1 VTVHKPPLEG
11 DDVEASGRALAL
23 RLQRRVDQLARAMLD
38 AILDE
43 VPFYRRLPREQ
54 LEGEVL
60 AICRS
65 NLSAFLATLAEGRP
79 PSEDDL
85 ATMRASAA
93 RRATEQIPLEAV
105 LIAYH
110 VGGRVGWD
118 ALCAEAAPEERDDL
132 LAVATWLIDYLQAA
146 TSTVAGAYLEERQ
159 SIYGE
164 QRDAKRALVEAL
176 LSGLPADTLAARVGT
191 ELAPRYVVLSLRVE
205 RSADEKDEGVD
216 GTVASRRK
224 VRRLED
230 ALAEAGARGTLA
242 LLTPTGGW
250 VLVPSDEAGPPAAW
264 VEPGLLVQ
272 HLTAAA
278 GVEVTAGIA
287 FRPDLAGMADAA
299 AEADQVLRLVVEL
312 GYPPGAYRV
321 DDVLLD
327 FVLTRPSPARDLLA
341 AVLIPLE
348 DGPDLIATLE
358 AYLAADFDRRGAAA
372 ALHVHPNTLDYRLRR
387 VAELT
392 GLDPSTTRGLQHL
405 GAALTVRRS
414 HRPRS

>member
-1 VTVHKPPLEG
+1 
-11 DDVEASGRALAL
+11 VEASGRALAR
-23 RLQRRVDQLARAMLD
+23 RLQRRVDQLARSMLD

-65 NLSAFLATLAEGRP
+65 NLSAFLTTLAEGRP

-85 ATMRASAA
+85 AAMRVSAA

-118 ALCAEAAPEERDDL
+118 ALCKEAGPDERDDL
-132 LAVATWLIDYLQAA
+132 LAVATWLIGYLQAA

-164 QRDAKRALVEAL
+164 QRDARRALVEAL

-191 ELAPRYVVLSLRVE
+191 ELAPCYVVLSLRVE

-230 ALAEAGARGTLA
+230 ALADAGGRGTLA

-250 VLVPSDEAGPPAAW
+250 ALVPSDESDPPAAW
-264 VEPGLLVQ
+264 VEPGPLVQ
-272 HLTAAA
+272 HLAAEA
-278 GVEVTAGIA
+278 GVEVTAGVA
-287 FRPDLAGMADAA
+287 YRADLAGMADAA

-312 GYPPGAYRV
+312 GYPAGAYRV

-327 FVLTRPSPARDLLA
+327 FVLTRPSPARDRLD

-414 HRPRS
+414 RRPRP